1 MLIIPGVSFSEIL
14 FLVSSLN
21 KVSFMISTKIFGL
34 TSKTTYF
41 CWVSDCET
49 ILLGS
54 NPKVSD
60 VLYNT

>member
-1 MLIIPGVSFSEIL
+1 VIILLIMLIIPGVSFSEIL

-41 CWVSDCET
+41 C
-49 ILLGS
+49 
-54 NPKVSD
+54 
-60 VLYNT
+60 